1 MQSRT
6 LVSVL
11 ATLVL
16 GCASSS
22 YVELYPFSAPVSY
35 QLQQRQ
41 SLESR
46 VETVPVQRNDR
57 VDRLVEMFEEAGCT
71 GQFLKLENLSGSPT
85 PNVICTLP
93 GKSSRRI
100 IVSTHHVL
108 ARGGKGVFDAWTSV
122 ALLPMLYSSLK
133 SIPRSHT
140 YEFIGFASTP
150 FEGDASYGYLTND
163 PVRFERTA
171 AMIWLDYLG
180 LGATAAWGSR
190 SDPNL
195 FADLVSAAAALDIDL
210 LSKDL
215 SGAPTIHDHSR
226 AFRWYDI
233 PTVYVHSLTLETE
246 RVVGVKR
253 FDTDPKTIDLDAYF
267 DSYRVLATYLGYLDK
282 TLDARKL

>member
-1 MQSRT
+1 MQLRA
-6 LVSVL
+6 LVSVF

-16 GCASSS
+16 GCAGSS
-22 YVELYPFSAPVSY
+22 YIELYPYSAPVSY
-35 QLQQRQ
+35 QLQERQ

-46 VETVPVQRNDR
+46 VETVPVQRDDR
-57 VDRLVEMFEEAGCT
+57 VARLVEMFEEVGCT
-71 GQFLKLENLSGSPT
+71 GPALKLENLSGSPT

-93 GKSSRRI
+93 GTSSRRI

-163 PVRFERTA
+163 PVRFEQTA

-195 FADLVSAAAALDIDL
+195 FADFVSAAAALDIDL
-210 LSKDL
+210 YSRDL
-215 SGAPTIHDHSR
+215 SGASMIHDHSR
-226 AFRWYDI
+226 AFRWYEI
-233 PTVYVHSLTLETE
+233 PTLYVHSLTLETE

-253 FDTDPKTIDLDAYF
+253 FDMDPKTIDLDAYF
-267 DSYRVLATYLGYLDK
+267 ESYRVLATYLGYLDK